1 MISWRSSPLSPT
13 RNDSLLAWLL
23 IGLTGVSAVIVVF
36 IFGFVA
42 NESLPLLRAI
52 SPVRLLTDNV
62 WHPLEGA
69 YGLLPMLVGTFLL
82 AAGALLLAVPLGIVS
97 GIFCNFYAPRSVARA
112 YRTLIELLA
121 GIPSVVYGLWGL
133 VVLVPLISRL
143 QSPGTSLLA
152 GILVLALMILPTMA
166 MVADT
171 SLAQAAAPY
180 LQGAAALGLSRWTTV
195 RSIVL
200 PAARRGLLTG
210 AMLQTGRAVGE
221 TMAVLM
227 VCGNVVQLPS
237 SLFDPIRP
245 LTANIA
251 LEMAYAM
258 GHHRAVLFTSGLAL
272 FFMVL
277 VSLIAAELIGR
288 RRSHG

>member
-1 MISWRSSPLSPT
+1 MISWRSSTLSHS
-13 RNDSLLAWLL
+13 RNDALLTWLLA
-23 IGLTGVSAVIVVF
+23 GLTGLSAVIVVF
-36 IFGFVA
+36 IAGFVA
-42 NESLPLLRAI
+42 NESLPVLRVI
-52 SPVRLLTDNV
+52 SPWRLLTDSS

-69 YGLLPMLVGTFLL
+69 YGLLPMLVGTLLL
-82 AAGALLLAVPLGIVS
+82 AAGALLLAVPLGVVS
-97 GIFCNFYAPRSVARA
+97 AIFCNFYAPGPVARA
-112 YRTLIELLA
+112 YRGIIELLA
-121 GIPSVVYGLWGL
+121 GIPSVIYGLWGL

-143 QSPGTSLLA
+143 QGPGTSLLA

-171 SLAQAAAPY
+171 SLAQAAAPH

-200 PAARRGLLTG
+200 PAARSGLLTG
-210 AMLQTGRAVGE
+210 ALLQMGRAAGE
-221 TMAVLM
+221 TMAMLM

-237 SLFDPIRP
+237 SLFEPIRP

-258 GHHRAVLFTSGLAL
+258 GNHRAVLFASGLAL

-277 VSLIAAELIGR
+277 VPIIAAELLGR

>member
-1 MISWRSSPLSPT
+1 MISWRSSTLSPS
-13 RNDSLLAWLL
+13 RNDALLAWLL
-23 IGLTGVSAVIVVF
+23 IGLTGLSAVLVVF
-36 IFGFVA
+36 IIVFVA
-42 NESLPLLRAI
+42 NESLPLLHVI
-52 SPVRLLTDNV
+52 SPWRLLTDSD

-69 YGLLPMLVGTFLL
+69 YGLLPMLAGTLL
-82 AAGALLLAVPLGIVS
+82 VAAGALVLAIPLGIVS
-97 GIFCNFYAPRSVARA
+97 AIFCNFYAPRPVARA
-112 YRTLIELLA
+112 YRAIIELLA
-121 GIPSVVYGLWGL
+121 GVPSVIYGLWGL

-143 QSPGTSLLA
+143 QGPGTSLLA
-152 GILVLALMILPTMA
+152 GILVLALMVLPTMA

-171 SLAQAAAPY
+171 SLAQASAPY

-195 RSIVL
+195 SSIVL
-200 PAARRGLLTG
+200 PAARSGLLTG
-210 AMLQTGRAVGE
+210 ALLQTGRAVGE

-258 GHHRAVLFTSGLAL
+258 GHHRAVLFASGLAL
-272 FFMVL
+272 FIMVL
-277 VSLIAAELIGR
+277 VPIIAVELLGR